1 MTLDPSPARDLTMP
15 LVNFIRMAGA
25 DRSEFFNLIGDP

>member
-1 MTLDPSPARDLTMP
+1 MTLEPSPACDLTMP

-25 DRSEFFNLIGDP
+25 DRSEFFNLIDAP